1 MTENLEV
8 ARLTEERLVNL
19 WPAVSTL
26 MMDGWA
32 VRIANGYS
40 ARANAA
46 SAITPGAT
54 MDARMLRE
62 IERLYRNAGLAPT
75 IRITPVAHG
84 SVEPLLIAERYRL
97 KDESLT
103 MTAEI
108 SACRDSARA
117 ASIFI
122 ERAPCRAW
130 LAGVSARQEASKR
143 SADHLLAIVGQIRLP
158 AGFATLR
165 VGSVEIGFGMTA
177 IDRGWAELGSI
188 LLDAGHRGKG
198 HGRALVEALLIFAA
212 TNGAQHAF
220 LQVTKDNATARS
232 LYRKLGFED
241 RFAYRTYVLDG

>member
-1 MTENLEV
+1 MNESFEM

-26 MMDGWA
+26 LMDGWA

-40 ARANAA
+40 ARANSA

-54 MDARMLRE
+54 MDTRMLRE
-62 IERLYRNAGLAPT
+62 VERLYRNAGITPT
-75 IRITPVAHG
+75 IRITPVAHDT
-84 SVEPLLIAERYRL
+84 VEPLLIAEGYRL

-108 SACRDSARA
+108 SAWYRQTPA
-117 ASIFI
+117 ASVVV

-130 LAGVSARQEASKR
+130 LAGVSARQEPSKR
-143 SADHLLAIVGQIRLP
+143 SADQLLAIVGQIRLP

-165 VGSVEIGFGMTA
+165 LGSAEIGFGMTA

-188 LLDAGHRGKG
+188 LLDAAHRGGG

-212 TNGAQHAF
+212 TNGAEHAF
-220 LQVTKDNATARS
+220 LQVTKDNAIARR
-232 LYRKLGFED
+232 LYHKLGFED